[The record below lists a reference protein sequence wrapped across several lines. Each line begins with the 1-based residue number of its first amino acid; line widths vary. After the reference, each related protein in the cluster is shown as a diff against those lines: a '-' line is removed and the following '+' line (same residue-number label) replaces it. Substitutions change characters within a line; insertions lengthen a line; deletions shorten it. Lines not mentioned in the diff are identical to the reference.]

1 MAGISLGPFGSLQS
15 RFLAPANSVAG
26 ELFSFAL
33 PSSPVSTSYISALR
47 TCLARAVR
55 ISYTGSIDDQLVS
68 LESSL
73 FLTITH
79 PYIYRSVF
87 VDSRI
92 HAPSFLTHLVAFAI
106 KVRNLGGSDHD
117 LLRELSHPLAGSL
130 YGGEGHSMIY
140 HDQAVYDLG
149 VAWKLESADSAQ
161 SPEVVVSKNYE
172 APTATNANPFFLPWA
187 MRGMLEEAVVK
198 GPLQEEAKEL
208 LTLFDEWTPT
218 TKALRDVK
226 FRLEAVRTK
235 LR

>member
-33 PSSPVSTSYISALR
+33 SSSTVSTSYISSLR
-47 TCLARAVR
+47 VCITHGVR

-73 FLTITH
+73 FSTISH
-79 PYIYRSVF
+79 PYIYRSIF

-92 HAPSFLTHLVAFAI
+92 HAPSFLTHLVAFAV
-106 KVRNLGGSDHD
+106 KVRNLGGSDHG
-117 LLRELSHPLAGSL
+117 LLRELSVPLAGSL

-140 HDQAVYDLG
+140 QDQSVYDLG
-149 VAWKLESADSAQ
+149 VAWTLECDTLTQ
-161 SPEVVVSKNYE
+161 SPAMVVQENYE
-172 APTATNANPFFLPWA
+172 APTPTNANPFFLPWA
-187 MRGMLEEAVVK
+187 MRGMLEEEIVK
-198 GPLQEEAKEL
+198 KTLHEQAKQL
-208 LTLFDEWTPT
+208 LAEFDDWMPA
-218 TKALRDVK
+218 TKVLKDVK